1 MCGFPQRRVRLDLHL
16 VVTLRADCGLEDKVE
31 DEGPEGGNCC
41 GKPMVGLHLPAL
53 KRKVLGQSLRGA
65 ES

>member
-31 DEGPEGGNCC
+31 DEGPEGEI
-41 GKPMVGLHLPAL
+41 LHMDRISVEVTFLMP
-53 KRKVLGQSLRGA
+53 
-65 ES
+65 